1 MPPCAGLQQGH
12 RAQPWHRAHLVLP
25 TGLIPKDYRS
35 LKTQY
40 LQVRGPG
47 SHCRATAASDG
58 GSPPCAL
65 ATRQWAAALLGMG
78 SASTG
83 RLCLQGRLCYPRL
96 QLPLPCACWGGGS
109 EQPVPRCRGDTLCAS
124 RAHRW
129 GSTLIWLPHSQ
140 SYGPEHLLTF
150 HNLKRIGLLTEQS
163 AGDTLTAVESKVS
176 KLVTD
181 RAAGEPAPA
190 LCPWEPG
197 KGSCCCRSGWK
208 HVEKVWARSTK
219 CVSSNAAAGRALLW
233 GQQGWQP
240 PRPFSRAHSSAHLCQ
255 PGLGSRQS
263 LLRCFSLS
271 CFPGKITDAFNSLAR
286 KSNFRAISKK
296 LGLVGPQAVLAGPQC
311 PQSRELALACACA
324 QAAGLAP
331 QGDTDQGQSCCSCSR
346 QPVGF
351 SLGLGATASFPLC
364 PDPAL

>member
-1 MPPCAGLQQGH
+1 MGAPLPVVWPQGTGQRHSWGWALPPPALHEPACPGYPC
-12 RAQPWHRAHLVLP
+12 RADPAA
-25 TGLIPKDYRS
+25 
-35 LKTQY
+35 
-40 LQVRGPG
+40 PG
-47 SHCRATAASDG
+47 SSCPCPVLAG
-58 GSPPCAL
+58 GS
-65 ATRQWAAALLGMG
+65 Q
-78 SASTG
+78 
-83 RLCLQGRLCYPRL
+83 
-96 QLPLPCACWGGGS
+96 
-109 EQPVPRCRGDTLCAS
+109 QPVPRCRGDTLCAS

-190 LCPWEPG
+190 PCPWEPG

-219 CVSSNAAAGRALLW
+219 CVSSNAAAGRAVLW
-233 GQQGWQP
+233 RHQGWQP
-240 PRPFSRAHSSAHLCQ
+240 PWPFSRAHSSAHLCQ

-296 LGLVGPQAVLAGPQC
+296 LGLVRPQGVLAGH
-311 PQSRELALACACA
+311 SAHRAELSLACARA

-331 QGDTDQGQSCCSCSR
+331 QGDTAQGQSCCSCSR
-346 QPVGF
+346 HPVGF